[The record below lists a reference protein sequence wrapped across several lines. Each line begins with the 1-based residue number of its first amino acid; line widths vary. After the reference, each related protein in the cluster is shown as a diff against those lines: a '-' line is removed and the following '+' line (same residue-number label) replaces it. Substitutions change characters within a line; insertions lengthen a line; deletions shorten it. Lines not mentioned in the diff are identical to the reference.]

1 MERTD
6 REELIYNFL
15 EDNNIDLEEVIDL
28 VIKEHRYV
36 GVGLER
42 FETYLINAVNKHH
55 KKEYRK
61 NL

>member
-15 EDNNIDLEEVIDL
+15 EDNDVDLEEIIDL

-36 GVGLER
+36 GVGLIS
-42 FETYLINAVNKHH
+42 FETYLINTVNKQ
-55 KKEYRK
+55 KRV
-61 NL
+61 